1 MRYNWYF
8 SKDSQIVL
16 CLKSTLHD
24 ILKTVL
30 HNRKKEGK
38 SERFCTEEWQSVLTF
53 PIHKIAAIQSIGWL
67 QKVWKFQ
74 ISNISSNKATS
85 EVCLSSVKNKDTK
98 IYGGT
103 VHWRI
108 NTDQGKLVITQF
120 FKRIIVW
127 SNTGQFLLCIQR
139 FTLD

>member
-1 MRYNWYF
+1 MIIIRCETMDSQMILCPQQYIAWYF
-8 SKDSQIVL
+8 KDTFTQQ
-16 CLKSTLHD
+16 
-24 ILKTVL
+24 
-30 HNRKKEGK
+30 KKEGE